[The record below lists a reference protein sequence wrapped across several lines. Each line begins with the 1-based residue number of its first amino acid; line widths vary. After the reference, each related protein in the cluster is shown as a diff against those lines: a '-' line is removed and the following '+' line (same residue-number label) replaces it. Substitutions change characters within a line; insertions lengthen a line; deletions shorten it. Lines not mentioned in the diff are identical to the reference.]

1 MNSGDPGRVI
11 FELDGHVALV
21 TIDRPAKMNSFTDEM
36 DRQIN
41 QIVFDLNADDS
52 VRSVVIT
59 GAGDRAFCAG
69 SDIGA
74 LASNGTNWQHRNRV
88 DANKDYARATWRIRK
103 PTIAAI
109 NGYAIGGGL
118 EIACASDIRVAGT
131 SALFSAGEIN
141 WGWHGG
147 SGATQLLTRVIGPG
161 QALRMLLTGEFMSA
175 EEAWRIGLVQEV
187 VKTAEVVTRALELG
201 RIIAAKSPIATQ
213 SIKNLVRVAQ
223 STSIEIGLAYE
234 NDMFSYC
241 MTTADAAEG
250 QRAFAEKRPPSFRGE

>member
-1 MNSGDPGRVI
+1 MNSDELGRVTL
-11 FELDGHVALV
+11 ERDEHVALV
-21 TIDRPAKMNSFTDEM
+21 TIDRQAKMNSFTDEM

-41 QIVFDLNADDS
+41 EIVFDLNADDT
-52 VRSVVIT
+52 VRAVVIT

-74 LASNGTNWQHRNRV
+74 LASSGTNWQHRNRF

-109 NGYAIGGGL
+109 NGYAVGGGL
-118 EIACASDIRVAGT
+118 EIACASDIRIAG
-131 SALFSAGEIN
+131 SGARFAAGEIN

-147 SGATQLLTRVIGPG
+147 SGATQLLTRAIGPG
-161 QALRMLLTGEFMSA
+161 HALRMLLTGQLVDA
-175 EEAWRIGLVQEV
+175 EEAWRIGLVQELL
-187 VKTAEVVTRALELG
+187 TPGDVVTRALDLA
-201 RIIAAKSPIATQ
+201 RIIAAKAPIATQ

-223 STSIEIGLAYE
+223 STSVEVGLAYE

-241 MTTADAAEG
+241 MTTADAKEG
-250 QRAFAEKRPPSFRGE
+250 QRAFAEKRPPTFRGE